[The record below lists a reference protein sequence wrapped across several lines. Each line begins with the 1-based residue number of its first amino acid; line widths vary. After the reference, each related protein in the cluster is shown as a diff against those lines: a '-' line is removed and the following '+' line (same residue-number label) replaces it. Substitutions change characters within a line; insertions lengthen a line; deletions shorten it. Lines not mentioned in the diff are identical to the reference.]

1 MVNVAGPPDRATRVP
16 PGYQV
21 KFAHHLIELNDG
33 RRVGVSVG
41 GNGVPLIFFHGIG
54 MNRHVYLKLLSRLP
68 QLGFLV
74 VAIDAPGH
82 GETFVPT
89 AGEATFAHRIAVTE
103 QILETLGIKRAVL
116 VGHSMG
122 GRTAAE
128 LAARHPERAL
138 AVVLVDPAIGA
149 VFDASRMRIGSPM
162 KTGAALAA
170 AVGDTIV
177 DRVGLRRLDHVR
189 YMRTLSKLF
198 FNTAAH
204 PSTFASAA
212 SAIARADD
220 SATAMRA
227 LKTADSRI
235 VIMHGEQDKIVPLA
249 SAVDAAALSK
259 ALLVTLPKA
268 YHSWVLTT
276 PWTFT
281 EILGFLIRKGRLGPD
296 INAALGKEGP
306 RYGPRAYFG
315 GMYRDGA
322 LVHELAPAVSI
333 IGTAYPI
340 AQRLYHSWR
349 VWSAEEVA
357 DFASK
362 APPQIESAAMHNRR
376 NRGSKRGR

>member
-1 MVNVAGPPDRATRVP
+1 VTASTPQGPATRVP
-16 PGYQV
+16 SGARIQ
-21 KFAHHLIELNDG
+21 FAHHLIELNDG

-41 GNGVPLIFFHGIG
+41 GHGVPLIFFHGIG
-54 MNRHVYLKLLSRLP
+54 MHRLVYLKLLSRLP

-82 GETFVPT
+82 GETFAPKR
-89 AGEATFAHRIAVTE
+89 GEHTFAHRIAVTE
-103 QILETLGIKRAVL
+103 QILESLGIKRAVL

-138 AVVLVDPAIGA
+138 AVVLIDPAIGA
-149 VFDASRMRIGSPM
+149 AFDASRLRIASPVR
-162 KTGAALAA
+162 TGAALAA

-204 PSTFASAA
+204 PGMFASAA

-220 SATAMRA
+220 SATALKA
-227 LKTADSRI
+227 LREASSRV
-235 VIMHGEQDKIVPLA
+235 VIIHGEQDKIVPLE
-249 SAVDAAALSK
+249 SAVDAANLSG

-276 PWTFT
+276 PWTFA
-281 EILGFLIRKGRLGPD
+281 EMFGQFIADERLGPELR
-296 INAALGKEGP
+296 IALSHDGSRDMPITQFASMYHDDALVRDLIPPISVRG
-306 RYGPRAYFG
+306 RAY
-315 GMYRDGA
+315 
-322 LVHELAPAVSI
+322 P
-333 IGTAYPI
+333 TP
-340 AQRLYHSWR
+340 QRMYHSYRIWDPQQI
-349 VWSAEEVA
+349 A
-357 DFASK
+357 DFA
-362 APPQIESAAMHNRR
+362 ATPPRT
-376 NRGSKRGR
+376 GRWRD

>member
-1 MVNVAGPPDRATRVP
+1 MSAARPRDSATQVP
-16 PGYQV
+16 PGSRI

-41 GNGVPLIFFHGIG
+41 GRGVPLIFFHGIG
-54 MNRHVYLKLLSRLP
+54 MNRQVYIKLLSRLP

-82 GETFVPT
+82 GETFAPRF
-89 AGEATFAHRIAVTE
+89 GEHTFAHRIAVTE
-103 QILETLGIKRAVL
+103 QILEGLGIERAVL

-138 AVVLVDPAIGA
+138 AVVLIDPAIGA
-149 VFDASRMRIGSPM
+149 AFDASRARIASPVR
-162 KTGAALAA
+162 TGAALAA
-170 AVGDTIV
+170 AVGDTVV

-204 PSTFASAA
+204 PGTFASAA
-212 SAIARADD
+212 SAVARADD
-220 SATAMRA
+220 SAIAMKA
-227 LKTADSRI
+227 LQSAESRV
-235 VIMHGEQDKIVPLA
+235 VIFHGEQDKIVSLA
-249 SAVDAAALSK
+249 SAVDAAALSG

-281 EILGFLIRKGRLGPD
+281 EILGQLIAENRLGPD
-296 INAALGKEGP
+296 LRSALGRGEGLETDDG
-306 RYGPRAYFG
+306 RMYGPDAMVRDLTPEIRVLGRAHPPRRR
-315 GMYRDGA
+315 MYHRYRIWG
-322 LVHELAPAVSI
+322 P
-333 IGTAYPI
+333 
-340 AQRLYHSWR
+340 Q
-349 VWSAEEVA
+349 EVA
-357 DFASK
+357 DC
-362 APPQIESAAMHNRR
+362 AAI
-376 NRGSKRGR
+376 

>member
-1 MVNVAGPPDRATRVP
+1 MNAVGPRRPAVQVP
-16 PGYQV
+16 PGSRIR
-21 KFAHHLIELNDG
+21 FAHHLIELSDG

-41 GNGVPLIFFHGIG
+41 GIGVPLIFFHGIG
-54 MNRHVYLKLLSRLP
+54 MNRQVYMKLLSRLP

-82 GETFVPT
+82 GETFAPR
-89 AGEATFAHRIAVTE
+89 AGEHTFAHRIAVTE
-103 QILETLGIKRAVL
+103 QILESLGIERAVL

-138 AVVLVDPAIGA
+138 AVVLIDPAIGA
-149 VFDASRMRIGSPM
+149 AFDASRVRIASPVR
-162 KTGAALAA
+162 TGAALAA

-189 YMRTLSKLF
+189 YLRTLSKLF

-204 PSTFASAA
+204 PAMFASAA

-220 SATAMRA
+220 SAPAMKA
-227 LKTADSRI
+227 LHAAGNRV
-235 VIMHGEQDKIVPLA
+235 VIFHGEQDKIVPLE
-249 SAVDAAALSK
+249 SAVDAAALSG

-281 EILGFLIRKGRLGPD
+281 EIFGQLIAENRLGPD
-296 INAALGKEGP
+296 LRMALSSLGRGADP
-306 RYGPRAYFG
+306 GSDDG
-315 GMYRDGA
+315 GMYRHDSM
-322 LVHELAPAVSI
+322 VRDLAPAISV
-333 IGTAYPI
+333 IGKAYPP
-340 AQRLYHSWR
+340 RRRMYHRYRIWDPQ
-349 VWSAEEVA
+349 EVA
-357 DFASK
+357 DFAAS
-362 APPQIESAAMHNRR
+362 
-376 NRGSKRGR
+376 

>member
-1 MVNVAGPPDRATRVP
+1 MVNAARPPDRATRVP
-16 PGYQV
+16 LGSRV

-41 GNGVPLIFFHGIG
+41 GHGVPLIFFHGIG
-54 MNRHVYLKLLSRLP
+54 MNRHAYLKLLSRLP

-82 GETFVPT
+82 GETFVPR

-103 QILETLGIKRAVL
+103 QILEGLGIERAVL

-122 GRTAAE
+122 GRTAGE

-138 AVVLVDPAIGA
+138 AVVLIDPAIGA
-149 VFDASRMRIGSPM
+149 VFDASRVRIGSPM

-189 YMRTLSKLF
+189 YLRTLSKLF
-198 FNTAAH
+198 FSTAAH

-212 SAIARADD
+212 SAIAQADD

-227 LKTADSRI
+227 LQTADSRV

-281 EILGFLIRKGRLGPD
+281 EILGFLIRGDRLGPD
-296 INAALGKEGP
+296 LRRALAQ
-306 RYGPRAYFG
+306 RDALYGPHTDSG

-322 LVHELAPAVSI
+322 LVHELTPAVSI
-333 IGTAYPI
+333 FGSAYPI
-340 AQRLYHSWR
+340 PQRLYHNWR

-357 DFASK
+357 DFASRAG
-362 APPQIESAAMHNRR
+362 APLRVENARLSNLRETD
-376 NRGSKRGR
+376 G